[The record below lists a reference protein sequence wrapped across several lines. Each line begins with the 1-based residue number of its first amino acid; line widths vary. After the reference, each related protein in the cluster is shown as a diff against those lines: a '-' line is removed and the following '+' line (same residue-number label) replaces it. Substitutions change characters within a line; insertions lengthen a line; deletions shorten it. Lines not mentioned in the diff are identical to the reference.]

1 MNKIVV
7 VNLSKKGKGI
17 EKEIERLASKILKF
31 LKKDKIY
38 LEIYL
43 VSSQKLLF
51 LNRKY
56 RSKNKSANVLSFE
69 EPKGFFYPPD
79 TQKRIGEIFLN
90 ISAVSDKEELTLFLI
105 HGILHLFGYQH
116 KKKSDRIKME
126 KKEITILKLLKQPSS
141 LNHVHHGS

>member
-17 EKEIERLASKILKF
+17 EKEIERLASKILKS

-90 ISAVSDKEELTLFLI
+90 ISAVSDKEKLTLFLI